1 MTHIDHDFHAPAADT
16 PGTNTHADT
25 AVIVNPILRGFNP
38 DPSIIFD
45 GERYLIA
52 VSTFEWV
59 PAVRIYSSTDL
70 VHWRYET
77 SALGAPGALDL
88 SGNGDNCSVW
98 APSLAFHGGVYH
110 LIYTD
115 VKAFRGPF
123 ADQNNYVVTA
133 RDIHGPWSE
142 PAYVNSS
149 GFDPS
154 LFFDDDGRLYVVNA
168 LWDWRVETKNK
179 SDGIAMTELDPATF
193 APVGE
198 PVRIYEGT
206 AARMTEAPQI
216 YRHGGW
222 YYLMTAE
229 GGTGLGHQ
237 VTVARSRNV
246 AGPYETD
253 PATPLLTSSRNP
265 ELELQCAGHAS
276 LVRTPDGEWYL
287 AHLAT
292 RPLPGNH
299 PILGRETALQ
309 RVEWTDDGWLRLA
322 GGGYLPRD
330 VVPAPGAVRRAAQMR
345 EAVRDAMELRDV
357 AGADASADGSGA
369 GAGAVAE
376 SRAFRDPLTQGPLD
390 FSRWN
395 TLRALPDRSW
405 LTFGA
410 RGMTVRGGMSP
421 RSDFDQHVVGTRQT
435 DFVVHA
441 EVTMEY
447 APTNLFQMAGL
458 MLYLNTGRYL
468 FMAVMR
474 EGDDT
479 VVRLLGCEAGD
490 RTPLLWDPLPVRGDV
505 FRLGVDVDHDRATF
519 TIRERVDGDA
529 PEPGWATASG
539 EAFGPARTVASD
551 ADVSFLSVGFSGNF
565 IAVDCVDMNRRN
577 ASAATFRDFV
587 YDPDETS
594 VSGREGSL

>member
-1 MTHIDHDFHAPAADT
+1 MSAQT
-16 PGTNTHADT
+16 PDDP
-25 AVIVNPILRGFNP
+25 VIVNPILRGFNP
-38 DPSIIFD
+38 DPNIVFD

-52 VSTFEWV
+52 VSTFEWM

-70 VHWRYET
+70 VRWRYET
-77 SALGAPGALDL
+77 SALGAPGSLDL

-98 APSLAFHGGVYH
+98 APSMTYRNGVYH

-142 PAYVNSS
+142 PAYVNGS

-179 SDGIAMTELDPATF
+179 SDGIALTELDPSTF

-198 PVRIYEGT
+198 PVRIYAGT
-206 AARMTEAPQI
+206 EARMTEAPQL
-216 YRHGGW
+216 YKRDGW

-237 VTVARSRNV
+237 VTVARSRAV
-246 AGPYETD
+246 TGPYETD

-265 ELELQCAGHAS
+265 ELDLQCSGHAS
-276 LVRTPDGEWYL
+276 LVETPDGEWYL
-287 AHLAT
+287 AHLST
-292 RPLPGNH
+292 RPLSGNH

-330 VVPAPGAVRRAAQMR
+330 VVPAPRAAR
-345 EAVRDAMELRDV
+345 T
-357 AGADASADGSGA
+357 SGA
-369 GAGAVAE
+369 APAAE

-390 FSRWN
+390 FARWN

-405 LTFGA
+405 LTFSE
-410 RGMTVRGGMSP
+410 RGMTIRGGMSP

-435 DFVVHA
+435 DFAVRA
-441 EVTMEY
+441 GVTMDY

-474 EGDDT
+474 DGGRT
-479 VVRLLGCEAGD
+479 VARLIGCEAGD
-490 RTPLLWDPLPVRGDV
+490 RTPLLWDPVPVEGST

-519 TIRERVDGDA
+519 TIRERVGGGGSAGGDA
-529 PEPGWATASG
+529 ACGAHEP
-539 EAFGPARTVASD
+539 FGAPRVVASD
-551 ADVSFLSVGFSGNF
+551 VDVSFLSVGFTGNF

-587 YDPDETS
+587 YDPDEMS
-594 VSGREGSL
+594 VCGRKGTL